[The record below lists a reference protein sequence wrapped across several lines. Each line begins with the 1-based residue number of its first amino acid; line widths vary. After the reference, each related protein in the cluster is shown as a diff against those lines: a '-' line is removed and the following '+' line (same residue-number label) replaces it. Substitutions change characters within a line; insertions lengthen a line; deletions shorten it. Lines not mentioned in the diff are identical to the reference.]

1 MKELDKLLFIYKYIN
16 NLNMSHNKKKQLDKL
31 LEDSINSFNKES
43 SQNQVFFPELNGKKY
58 FVKVA
63 GESRSKF
70 LLNEIE
76 SLKKIKKISPFYKN
90 YFIAS
95 KEKDGKVAIMLKY
108 VSGIDLYPLIK
119 SRKMANKSIV
129 NLYKIL
135 LKKIKLF
142 HDNLLNHG
150 DIKPQNLYA
159 YIKDD
164 NEIDIEYIDTES
176 VNDFKKDLKEGEGYN
191 NVISLKYDF
200 PYKFKRSKI
209 LFKNRENAFYFYK
222 YLDIYSISVFMLYIY
237 KKDIYKKM
245 LNTDS
250 PWIISGIQKTPLDFI
265 DKNKN
270 NLENALYYVFSFLK
284 YLSNID
290 KTKEVK
296 DITISTSH
304 IVSLL
309 S

>member
-1 MKELDKLLFIYKYIN
+1 MKKKELDKLLNDAI
-16 NLNMSHNKKKQLDKL
+16 Q
-31 LEDSINSFNKES
+31 SFNKEA

-58 FVKVA
+58 FIKVA
-63 GESRSKF
+63 GENRSKF

-90 YFIAS
+90 YFIGS

-108 VSGIDLYPLIK
+108 VLGIDLYSLIK
-119 SRKMANKSIV
+119 SRKMANNSII

-150 DIKPQNLYA
+150 DIKPQNLYS
-159 YIKDD
+159 YIKEDG
-164 NEIDIEYIDTES
+164 EIDIEYIDTES
-176 VNDFKKDLKEGEGYN
+176 VNDFNKNLDNGEGYN

-200 PYKFKRSKI
+200 PYKFRRSKI
-209 LFKNRENAFYFYK
+209 LFKNKENAFYFYK
-222 YLDIYSISVFMLYIY
+222 YLDIYSISIFILYLY

-245 LNTDS
+245 KDS
-250 PWIISGIQKTPLDFI
+250 ETPWIISGVQKSPLDFI

-270 NLENALYYVFSFLK
+270 KIEKSLYYAFSFLK
-284 YLSNID
+284 YLTNID

-296 DITISTSH
+296 DIPISTTH
-304 IVSLL
+304 LLSLL
-309 S
+309 N